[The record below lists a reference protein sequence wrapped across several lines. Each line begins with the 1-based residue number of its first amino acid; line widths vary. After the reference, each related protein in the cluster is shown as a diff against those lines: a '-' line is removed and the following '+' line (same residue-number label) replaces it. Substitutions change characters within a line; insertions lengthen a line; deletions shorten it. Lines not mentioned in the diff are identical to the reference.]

1 MDGGQ
6 EILQLIGELTLY
18 SVVVVITMS
27 IIGTYHTDTEIRQF
41 GTSGTVVIEDDT
53 LVILERAAIVAQ
65 ATATVEFLDEYLTGA

>member
-18 SVVVVITMS
+18 SVVIVITVS
-27 IIGTYHTDTEIRQF
+27 VIGTDHTDTEIRQF

-53 LVILERAAIVAQ
+53 LVVLECAAIVAQ
-65 ATATVEFLDEYLTGA
+65 ATATVEFLDDDLTGA